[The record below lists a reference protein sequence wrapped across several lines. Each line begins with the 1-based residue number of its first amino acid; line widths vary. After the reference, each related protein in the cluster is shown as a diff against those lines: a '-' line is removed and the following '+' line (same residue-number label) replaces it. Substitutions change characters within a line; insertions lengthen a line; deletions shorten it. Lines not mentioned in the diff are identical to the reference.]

1 MLEVKI
7 KKHLPDFH
15 LEVDFTINQ
24 EILAI
29 LGPSGSGKTMTLKC
43 VAGLLEPDE
52 GRIALNGRVLFD
64 AAARIN
70 LPARE
75 RRIGFV
81 FQNYALF
88 PHRTVAENMAYGIRQ
103 RPRHEVDARVAWL
116 LEKMHIEGLGG
127 RYPGQ
132 LSSGQQQRVAL
143 ARALSCEPEVLLL
156 DEPFSALDTP
166 RRERLE
172 VELLALQDFYRGD
185 ILFVTHDLAQGY
197 KLGSRMA
204 VYEGGRLV
212 QMDSKDRVIS
222 RPANRTAARLTGF
235 KNLLEG
241 RVNRAGDAGVW
252 VDVAGL
258 GASLRVAAGGNTGVA
273 AGQEVAVGIRSEH
286 VRPVA
291 LAGENTIFGTV
302 TRVVEGVTTRQYY
315 IRPDRASSESE
326 LEVSLSK
333 TEKSDMLNGGSYHFN
348 LPPEHLVIIT

>member
-7 KKHLPDFH
+7 KKTLPGFN
-15 LEVDFTINQ
+15 LEVDFTIDQ

-64 AAARIN
+64 SAARIN

-75 RRIGFV
+75 RKIGFV

-88 PHRTVAENMAYGIRQ
+88 PHRTVVENMSYGIRR
-103 RPRHEVDARVAWL
+103 RPRHEVAARVLWL
-116 LEKMHIEGLGG
+116 LEKMHIEGLGE
-127 RYPGQ
+127 RYPRQ

-172 VELLALQDFYRGD
+172 VELLAMQDFYRGD

-197 KLGSRMA
+197 KLGSRIA
-204 VYEGGRLV
+204 VYESGQV
-212 QMDSKDRVIS
+212 AQMDSKHRVIT

-235 KNLLEG
+235 RNLMEG
-241 RVNRAGDAGVW
+241 RVNRVGDAGVW
-252 VDVAGL
+252 VDIGGL
-258 GASLRVAAGGNTGVA
+258 GVILRVANGGDTGVI

-291 LAGENTIFGTV
+291 LAGENTVYGTV
-302 TRVVEGVTTRQYY
+302 TRVVEGVTTLYY
-315 IRPDRASSESE
+315 YLRPAPASGEGE

-333 TEKSDMLNGGSYHFN
+333 TEKSDMLNGGSYHFS